1 MGVAWESSWE
11 YGEAELEAGNGG
23 GASARTPVAPT
34 CSWPGAAEGSYLTF
48 VEHLSSESQ
57 VPQSQSWQTP
67 APAPPGS
74 IYNNDENGG
83 LRPGQ
88 KDADSP
94 WGDVTEAYNY
104 KDGRLGDMSL
114 LTNSQSIRKRKH
126 PWRDLFRRNK
136 GKCHLHGVRGQQGQ
150 DICETTA
157 STPDDLG
164 P

>member
-1 MGVAWESSWE
+1 MGRRSWRQE
-11 YGEAELEAGNGG
+11 MEAGLRLTHLWPPPAHGPGQLREVTSPLLNIS
-23 GASARTPVAPT
+23 ASER
-34 CSWPGAAEGSYLTF
+34 
-48 VEHLSSESQ
+48 Q
-57 VPQSQSWQTP
+57 VRQSQSWQTP
-67 APAPPGS
+67 ASAPAPPRG

-83 LRPGQ
+83 LRPSQ

-104 KDGRLGDMSL
+104 KYGRLGDMSL

-126 PWRDLFRRNK
+126 PWRELCRRNK

-157 STPDDLG
+157 SKPDDLG